1 MYWEEISPLEGGVAG
16 VATASGM
23 ECYILAIAN
32 VPESG
37 DNIVVAKQVYG
48 GTTLLHLTQ
57 LKDLELRLDI
67 LI

>member
-1 MYWEEISPLEGGVAG
+1 
-16 VATASGM
+16 M